1 MLEDM
6 GFKSWQKQN
15 TISSP
20 KHPHQLQHPPCLQL
34 NENHSFFSGSKVA
47 SADSLTTHIHLE
59 PSLKIS
65 GAIPPL
71 NLSPSKAHI
80 LPLSPTYVHISQQV
94 TPFLVLQ
101 SNPFTHHLPV
111 TCTLHDTF
119 ILSLLIQLH

>member
-1 MLEDM
+1 MR
-6 GFKSWQKQN
+6 
-15 TISSP
+15 IICSP
-20 KHPHQLQHPPCLQL
+20 KHPHQLQHPPSLQL
-34 NENHSFFSGSKVA
+34 NEKQNFISGSKVA
-47 SADSLTTHIHLE
+47 SADSPTTHNLLE
-59 PSLKIS
+59 PRLKTS

-119 ILSLLIQLH
+119 ILPPLIQLHSHYEQFQ

>member
-6 GFKSWQKQN
+6 GFKSWQKQD

-20 KHPHQLQHPPCLQL
+20 KHPDQLQCPPSLQL
-34 NENHSFFSGSKVA
+34 TENQNFFSGSKVA
-47 SADSLTTHIHLE
+47 SADNLTTHIHLE

-71 NLSPSKAHI
+71 NLPPSKAHI

-94 TPFLVLQ
+94 TAFLVLQ
-101 SNPFTHHLPV
+101 SNTFTHHLPV

-119 ILSLLIQLH
+119 ISSSLIQLH